1 MLVNGTWM
9 SAITTETNSNKR
21 ADLRDI
27 CINQKWVELV
37 KLNDEIKDALGVKSN
52 YAQVYRYVAG
62 L

>member
-1 MLVNGTWM
+1 M

-52 YAQVYRYVAG
+52 NAQVYRYVAG